1 MFPRFLEGYLKKIYS
16 NEALCNMIIIYLSY
30 LIVNNNNLIDLS
42 QLNGRDDLEQLTE
55 NDLFKKYSK
64 ELSNNNNYNLLR
76 NVKKIFAK
84 MKKIIYFF

>member
-1 MFPRFLEGYLKKIYS
+1 
-16 NEALCNMIIIYLSY
+16 MIIIYLSY